1 MEVVRLRGVEA
12 GDHVRPGFRHR
23 GGLEAAGGPAGR
35 VDDGE
40 IAAGHGGPAVGGA
53 PRFALGVPVHAPAL
67 AGGGLVGLVVLLGI
81 TGAGGGQA
89 QEAHGGGD
97 GADAAF
103 GQGVLEGAVEVA
115 GEALLALGGGEGD
128 EGAALLD
135 EGLELGVGEEV
146 VEGGGAQACEA
157 GGAGDG
163 AVERQVLRGD
173 QLLAGRGRV
182 RRGMRRRGHRWRV
195 AVRS

>member
-1 MEVVRLRGVEA
+1 MRS
-12 GDHVRPGFRHR
+12 
-23 GGLEAAGGPAGR
+23 
-35 VDDGE
+35 
-40 IAAGHGGPAVGGA
+40 
-53 PRFALGVPVHAPAL
+53 
-67 AGGGLVGLVVLLGI
+67 
-81 TGAGGGQA
+81 
-89 QEAHGGGD
+89 
-97 GADAAF
+97 
-103 GQGVLEGAVEVA
+103 
-115 GEALLALGGGEGD
+115 GGGEGD